1 MSIHDPAAAPAVG
14 QTVVADPSSAV
25 PLIPVGDLAR
35 TYARLKPEIDA
46 AVGRVLQS
54 GWYILGREVA
64 AFETTFASYL
74 GVGHAVGVGNGT
86 DAIALG
92 LRALGVGPGDE
103 VITSPLSA
111 AFSALAI
118 SQIGA
123 VPTFA
128 DIDPRRMTLDPAAV
142 AAAITPRTKAV
153 MPVHLYGQ
161 PAEMDPILVL
171 ARKHGLKVLE
181 DCAQAHGARYRGRP
195 VGGWGDAAAFSFY
208 PSKNLGAFGDG
219 GAVTTQDPAIAD
231 RLRQLRNGGQSAR
244 YVHSLVGVN
253 SRLDEL
259 QAAIL
264 GVRLDHLDR
273 DNARR
278 RAIAACYDAALAGS
292 TRLIAPWTAPDVEPV
307 HHLYVLRTVD
317 RTGLKARLAAQGIAS
332 DVHYP
337 TAIHCQPAY
346 AARFRS
352 GQFPEAERAAD
363 EVLSMPLVPEL
374 TDEEVE
380 RVAAALELEA

>member
-1 MSIHDPAAAPAVG
+1 MNPSRDATPLAGLSMPLPA
-14 QTVVADPSSAV
+14 
-25 PLIPVGDLAR
+25 IPVGDLAR

-64 AFETTFASYL
+64 AFEEAFASYL
-74 GVGHAVGVGNGT
+74 GVAHAVGVGNGT

-92 LRALGVGPGDE
+92 LRALGVGRGDE
-103 VITSPLSA
+103 VVTSPLSA

-128 DIDPRRMTLDPAAV
+128 DIDPRRMTLDPAALE
-142 AAAITPRTKAV
+142 AAITPRTKAV

-161 PAEMDPILVL
+161 PADLDGILDV
-171 ARKHGLKVLE
+171 ARRHDLRVLE
-181 DCAQAHGARYRGRP
+181 DCAQAHGARYRGRR

-219 GAVTTQDPAIAD
+219 GAITTDDPAVAE

-244 YVHSLVGVN
+244 YVHRLVGVN
-253 SRLDEL
+253 SRLDEM

-264 GVRLDHLDR
+264 GVRLAHLDR

-278 RAIAACYDAALAGS
+278 RSIAACYDAALAGS
-292 TRLIAPWTAPDVEPV
+292 TWLVPPWAAPEVESV
-307 HHLYVLRTVD
+307 YHLYVLRTAD
-317 RTGLKARLAAQGIAS
+317 RAGLRARLAAAGIAS

-337 TAIHCQPAY
+337 TAIHRQPAY
-346 AARFRS
+346 AAHFHA
-352 GQFPEAERAAD
+352 GQFPEAERAAA
-363 EVLSMPLVPEL
+363 EVLSLPMVPEL
-374 TDEEVE
+374 TDDEVE
-380 RVAAALELEA
+380 RVAAALELES

>member
-1 MSIHDPAAAPAVG
+1 MNPSRDATPLAGLSMSLPA
-14 QTVVADPSSAV
+14 
-25 PLIPVGDLAR
+25 IPVGDLAR

-64 AFETTFASYL
+64 AFEEAFASYL
-74 GVGHAVGVGNGT
+74 GVAHAVGVGNGT

-103 VITSPLSA
+103 VVTSPLSA

-128 DIDPRRMTLDPAAV
+128 DIDPRRMTLDPAALE
-142 AAAITPRTKAV
+142 ATITPRTKAV

-161 PAEMDPILVL
+161 PADMDGILDV
-171 ARKHGLKVLE
+171 ARRHDLRVLE

-219 GAVTTQDPAIAD
+219 GAITTDDPAVAE

-244 YVHSLVGVN
+244 YVHRLVGVN

-264 GVRLDHLDR
+264 GVRLAHLDR

-292 TRLIAPWTAPDVEPV
+292 TWLVPPWAAPEVEPV
-307 HHLYVLRTVD
+307 HHLYVLRTAD
-317 RTGLKARLAAQGIAS
+317 RAGLQARLAAAGIAS

-337 TAIHCQPAY
+337 TPIHRQPAY
-346 AARFRS
+346 AVRFRG
-352 GQFPEAERAAD
+352 GQFPEAERATD
-363 EVLSMPLVPEL
+363 EVLSLPMVPEL

-380 RVAAALELEA
+380 RVAAALELES

>member
-142 AAAITPRTKAV
+142 AAAI
-153 MPVHLYGQ
+153 
-161 PAEMDPILVL
+161 I
-171 ARKHGLKVLE
+171 
-181 DCAQAHGARYRGRP
+181 
-195 VGGWGDAAAFSFY
+195 FS
-208 PSKNLGAFGDG
+208 
-219 GAVTTQDPAIAD
+219 V
-231 RLRQLRNGGQSAR
+231 SA
-244 YVHSLVGVN
+244 N
-253 SRLDEL
+253 S
-259 QAAIL
+259 QAAL
-264 GVRLDHLDR
+264 PTTE
-273 DNARR
+273 
-278 RAIAACYDAALAGS
+278 GS
-292 TRLIAPWTAPDVEPV
+292 A
-307 HHLYVLRTVD
+307 
-317 RTGLKARLAAQGIAS
+317 
-332 DVHYP
+332 
-337 TAIHCQPAY
+337 
-346 AARFRS
+346 
-352 GQFPEAERAAD
+352 
-363 EVLSMPLVPEL
+363 
-374 TDEEVE
+374 
-380 RVAAALELEA
+380 

>member
-1 MSIHDPAAAPAVG
+1 VTPSIDVTSAADLSTTLPV
-14 QTVVADPSSAV
+14 
-25 PLIPVGDLAR
+25 IPVGDLAR
-35 TYARLKPEIDA
+35 TYRRLKPEIDA
-46 AVGRVLQS
+46 AVGRVLAS
-54 GWYILGREVA
+54 GWYILGREVQ
-64 AFETTFASYL
+64 AFEEAFASYL
-74 GVGHAVGVGNGT
+74 GVEHAVGVGNGT

-103 VITSPLSA
+103 VVTSPLSA

-123 VPTFA
+123 LPVFA
-128 DIDPRRMTLDPAAV
+128 DIEARRMTLDPRALE
-142 AAAITPRTKAV
+142 AAITPRTKAV

-161 PAEMDPILVL
+161 PADLDGILEV
-171 ARKHGLKVLE
+171 ARRHDLRVLE
-181 DCAQAHGARYRGRP
+181 DCAQAHGARYRGRR

-219 GAVTTQDPAIAD
+219 GAITTADPEVAE
-231 RLRQLRNGGQSAR
+231 RLRQLRNGGQSTR
-244 YVHSLVGVN
+244 YVHRLVGVN
-253 SRLDEL
+253 SRLDEM

-264 GVRLDHLDR
+264 GVRLAHLDR

-292 TRLIAPWTAPDVEPV
+292 QRLTSPWTAPEVEPV
-307 HHLYVLRTVD
+307 HHLYVIRTTD
-317 RTGLKARLAAQGIAS
+317 RAGLQARLATAGIAS

-337 TAIHCQPAY
+337 TAIHRQPAY
-346 AARFRS
+346 AVRFRA

-363 EVLSMPLVPEL
+363 EVLSLPMVPEL

-380 RVAAALELEA
+380 RVAAALELES

>member
-1 MSIHDPAAAPAVG
+1 MNAAASPIASSPVLDPAA
-14 QTVVADPSSAV
+14 VATLPPV
-25 PLIPVGDLAR
+25 PVGDLAR
-35 TYARLKPEIDA
+35 AYARLRPEIDA
-46 AVGRVLQS
+46 AVARVLGS
-54 GWYILGREVA
+54 GWFILGREVA
-64 AFETTFASYL
+64 AFEEAFAAYL
-74 GVGHAVGVGNGT
+74 ELGQTVGVGNGT

-123 VPTFA
+123 TPCFV
-128 DIDPRRMTLDPAAV
+128 DIEPRRMTLDPAALE
-142 AAAITPRTKAV
+142 AAIGPRTKAV
-153 MPVHLYGQ
+153 VPVHLYGQ
-161 PAEMDPILVL
+161 AADLDPILAI
-171 ARKHGLKVLE
+171 ARRHGLAVLE
-181 DCAQAHGARYRGRP
+181 DCAQAHGARYRGRRL
-195 VGGWGDAAAFSFY
+195 GSLGDAGAFSFY

-219 GAVTTQDPAIAD
+219 GAISTSQDDVAA

-244 YVHSLVGVN
+244 YVHETLGVN

-264 GVRLDHLDR
+264 SVRLAHLEA

-278 RAIAACYDAALAGS
+278 RAIAARYDAALAGS
-292 TRLIAPWTAPDVEPV
+292 SRLTAPWVAPDAEPV
-307 HHLYVLRTVD
+307 YHLYVLRTAD
-317 RTGLKARLAAQGIAS
+317 RAGLQARLAAAGVAS

-337 TAIHCQPAY
+337 TAIHRQPAY
-346 AARFRS
+346 AHRFGA
-352 GQFPEAERAAD
+352 GQFPEAERAAA
-363 EVLSMPLVPEL
+363 EVLSLPIFPEL

-380 RVAAALELEA
+380 RVAAALEREA

>member
-1 MSIHDPAAAPAVG
+1 MTPSIDVTSAADLSTTLPV
-14 QTVVADPSSAV
+14 
-25 PLIPVGDLAR
+25 IPVGDLAR
-35 TYARLKPEIDA
+35 TYRRLKPEIDA
-46 AVGRVLQS
+46 AVGRVLAS
-54 GWYILGREVA
+54 GWYILGREVQ
-64 AFETTFASYL
+64 AFEEAFASYL
-74 GVGHAVGVGNGT
+74 GVEHAVGVGNGT

-103 VITSPLSA
+103 VVTSPLSA

-123 VPTFA
+123 LPVFA
-128 DIDPRRMTLDPAAV
+128 DIEARRMTLDPRALE
-142 AAAITPRTKAV
+142 AAITPRTKAV

-161 PAEMDPILVL
+161 PADLDGILEV
-171 ARKHGLKVLE
+171 ARRHDLRVLE
-181 DCAQAHGARYRGRP
+181 DCAQAHGARYRGRR

-219 GAVTTQDPAIAD
+219 GAITTADPEVAE
-231 RLRQLRNGGQSAR
+231 RLRQLRNGGQSTR
-244 YVHSLVGVN
+244 YVHRLVGVN
-253 SRLDEL
+253 SRLDEM

-264 GVRLDHLDR
+264 GVRLAHLDR

-292 TRLIAPWTAPDVEPV
+292 QRLTSPWTAPEVEPV
-307 HHLYVLRTVD
+307 HHLYVIRTTD
-317 RTGLKARLAAQGIAS
+317 RAGLQARLATAGIAS

-337 TAIHCQPAY
+337 TAIHRQPAY
-346 AARFRS
+346 AVRFRA

-363 EVLSMPLVPEL
+363 EVLSLPMVPEL

-380 RVAAALELEA
+380 RVAAALELES